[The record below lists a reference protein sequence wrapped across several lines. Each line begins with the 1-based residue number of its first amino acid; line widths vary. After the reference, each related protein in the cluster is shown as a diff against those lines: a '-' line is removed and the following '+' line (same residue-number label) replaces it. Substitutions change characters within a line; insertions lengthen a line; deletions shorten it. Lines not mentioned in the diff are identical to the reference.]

1 MRRSFAAVNKK
12 KYTPRSLRAAVD
24 RYFAS
29 IRRTVTATER
39 VETGPKTYEE
49 RPILSDTGE
58 PIRCREYVVA
68 PTVWGL
74 CEALGITPAQWERLC
89 DREEHPELQEAVQ
102 RAAGLMR
109 EWKEQTLLTKKDVR
123 GLIYHLQNHMGGLD
137 DLPAGSALERL
148 SLAEKGNLLEEP
160 GDGEED

>member
-1 MRRSFAAVNKK
+1 MGRKERRWTA
-12 KYTPRSLRAAVD
+12 RSLEAAVD

-39 VETGPKTYEE
+39 IETGPKSFEE

-74 CEALGITPAQWERLC
+74 CEALGVTPAAWRRLC
-89 DREEHPELQEAVQ
+89 DPEEHPELQDAVQ

-109 EWKEQTLLTKKDVR
+109 EWKEQSLLTRKDVR
-123 GLIYHLQNHMGGLD
+123 GLIYHLQNHLGGLD
-137 DLPAGSALERL
+137 ELPAAPGPGSL
-148 SLAEKGNLLEEP
+148 SLREKRALLE
-160 GDGEED
+160 DEEDEE

>member
-1 MRRSFAAVNKK
+1 MSKRT
-12 KYTPRSLRAAVD
+12 YTPRGLRAAVD

-74 CEALGITPAQWERLC
+74 CEALGITPAEWNRLC

-102 RAAGLMR
+102 RASGLMR
-109 EWKEQTLLTKKDVR
+109 EWKEQTLLARKDVR
-123 GLIYHLQNHMGGLD
+123 GLIYHIQNHRGGLD
-137 DLPAGSALERL
+137 ALSAGSALEDL
-148 SLAEKGNLLEEP
+148 SLSEKESLLEEKP
-160 GDGEED
+160 EDGEEN